1 MNQVDIYIDNKRLD
15 LFEDEQISINL
26 IAQNYKDPAKVH
38 TDFSQS
44 FTVPASPSN
53 NAIFKHYYRVDVFGG
68 FDARLRQDSRI
79 EINSLPFRTGVVQLE
94 AIEMK
99 TTQPYAYSLTFYGDV
114 VNLTDLFGE
123 DYLYDLDLSGL
134 NHNYDGATILNGFNS
149 NALESGN
156 VFYPLMSPVRNWV
169 YNVSP
174 SDPNHNNDIHYDA
187 AMGHAHGIYYYE
199 LKPAVKVTKILE
211 AIEDKYGIVLA
222 GSFLSTAPFTKLFL
236 WAHRYEGYMYEGQPT
251 AMAYEKVNFN
261 HTAAPTPDYFDLTT
275 DTFTP
280 EGVTGSGDIYD
291 IYFDVDI
298 PAYTDDYYLA
308 VIKNGVVISEQLLN
322 GAQTGTF
329 EDIPITNYFDS
340 VHIGIKPT
348 TNAPMVYQFYQCTF
362 TRNTGSQ
369 LQADVDQTL
378 TATYQGAGVDV
389 SSLMPE
395 IKVTDFLSGIIKMHN
410 LVMIPSTPT
419 YFNFYTLDAW
429 YAAGTDRNYQSY
441 IDDKQINIKVPEL
454 NRRIEFTYQDT
465 EQILGYEYRRAN
477 NVGYGDLEADFN
489 FDGDELK
496 VELPFESALFEK
508 LTNYQGH
515 TGGGTAIPSN
525 VLVYKSITREADDTG
540 AFNTY
545 VGSPVLIY
553 GEFPLDISA
562 NPLGFIDETG
572 TLQPQVN
579 EVWYANTSST
589 SIGTGLAYS
598 INWGADID
606 PFYLTSVNK
615 GLYQT
620 YWKDYIEDLYST
632 NRRVY
637 YLDAVLPIGEIL
649 KLNLNDKLIWN
660 NTKWIINSVQLNL
673 TTGKAKLELLND
685 IQPAPIPIGPEPEP
699 SEGPTPA

>member
-1 MNQVDIYIDNKRLD
+1 MNQVDIYISNKRLD
-15 LFEDEQISINL
+15 LFDDEQISINL

-44 FTVPASPSN
+44 FTVPASPTN

-68 FDARLRQDSRI
+68 FEARLRQNSRI

-99 TTQPYAYSLTFYGDV
+99 DTQPYAYSLSFYGDV
-114 VNLTDLFGE
+114 VNLADLFGE

-134 NHNYDGATILNGFNS
+134 NHDYDGTTILSGFNS

-169 YNVSP
+169 YDVSP
-174 SDPNHNNDIHYDA
+174 SDPSHDNDIHYDA
-187 AMGHAHGIYYYE
+187 ATGHAHGIHYYE

-211 AIEDKYGIVLA
+211 AIEDKYGIVLD
-222 GSFLSTAPFTKLFL
+222 GSFLTTSPFTKLFL
-236 WAHRYEGYMYEGQPT
+236 WAHRNEGWMYEGQPT
-251 AMAYEKVNFN
+251 AMPYEKVNFN
-261 HTAAPTPDYFDLTT
+261 NTTAPTPDYFNLTT

-280 EGVTGSGDIYD
+280 EGVSGSGDVYD
-291 IYFDVDI
+291 IYFNISI
-298 PAYTDDYYLA
+298 PSYTDDYYIA
-308 VIKNGVVISEQLLN
+308 VVKNGYVISEQLLN
-322 GAQTGTF
+322 GSQTGTF
-329 EDIPITNYFDS
+329 EDVPITNYFDEVS
-340 VHIGIKPT
+340 LAIKPS

-362 TRNTGSQ
+362 TAVSTSQ

-395 IKVTDFLSGIIKMHN
+395 IKITDFLSGIIKMHN
-410 LVMIPSTPT
+410 LVMIPNTPT
-419 YFNFYTLDAW
+419 YFTLYTLDAW
-429 YAAGTDRNYQSY
+429 YAAGTDRNYQDY
-441 IDDKQINIKVPEL
+441 IDAKQVNVKVPEL
-454 NRRIEFTYQDT
+454 NRRIEFTYQET

-477 NVGYGDLEADFN
+477 DTGYGDLRADFN

-515 TGGGTAIPSN
+515 MGGMTAIPSN

-562 NPLGFIDETG
+562 NPIGFIDETG

-589 SIGTGLAYS
+589 SLGTGLANS

-606 PFYLTSVNK
+606 PYYLTSVNK

-685 IQPAPIPIGPEPEP
+685 IQPAPVPIGPDPEP

>member
-1 MNQVDIYIDNKRLD
+1 MNQVDIYIGNKRLD

-134 NHNYDGATILNGFNS
+134 NHDYDGTTILSGFNS
-149 NALESGN
+149 DALESGN

-169 YNVSP
+169 YDVSP
-174 SDPNHNNDIHYDA
+174 SDPSHDNDIHYDA
-187 AMGHAHGIYYYE
+187 ATGHTHGIHYYE

-236 WAHRYEGYMYEGQPT
+236 WAHRYEGYMYEGQPK
-251 AMAYEKVNFN
+251 AMPYEKVNFN
-261 HTAAPTPDYFDLTT
+261 HTAAPTPDYFNLTT

-298 PAYTDDYYLA
+298 PAYTDDYYIA
-308 VIKNGVVISEQLLN
+308 VIKNGVVVSEQLLN

-329 EDIPITNYFDS
+329 EDVPITNYFDE
-340 VHIGIKPT
+340 VYIGIRPS

-369 LQADVDQTL
+369 IQANVDQTL

-395 IKVTDFLSGIIKMHN
+395 IKVADFLSGIIKMHN

-477 NVGYGDLEADFN
+477 NVGYGDLRADFN

-515 TGGGTAIPSN
+515 MGGMTAIPSN

-562 NPLGFIDETG
+562 NPIGFIDETG

-606 PFYLTSVNK
+606 PYYLTSVNK
-615 GLYQT
+615 SLYQV
-620 YWKDYIEDLYST
+620 YWQDYIEDLYST

-685 IQPAPIPIGPEPEP
+685 IQPAPVPIGPEPEP